1 MEQPA
6 HAGFFNHQEV
16 LTSNTSDRDELV
28 RLAGEQTI
36 NNYVS
41 ALRSAMDLAVL
52 DKLLSENRPTRSTVR
67 KWRRSL
73 TTRAPTLRRRSP
85 T

>member
-16 LTSNTSDRDELV
+16 LTTDTSDRGELV

-41 ALRSAMDLAVL
+41 ALRSAMDLAG
-52 DKLLSENRPTRSTVR
+52 STNC
-67 KWRRSL
+67 
-73 TTRAPTLRRRSP
+73 
-85 T
+85 

>member
-6 HAGFFNHQEV
+6 HAGFFNHQGV
-16 LTSNTSDRDELV
+16 LTTDTSDRDELG

-41 ALRSAMDLAVL
+41 PLRSAMDLAG
-52 DKLLSENRPTRSTVR
+52 STNC
-67 KWRRSL
+67 
-73 TTRAPTLRRRSP
+73 
-85 T
+85 

>member
-16 LTSNTSDRDELV
+16 LTTDTSDRGELV

-41 ALRSAMDLAVL
+41 APRSAMDLAVL

-73 TTRAPTLRRRSP
+73 TTRTPTLRQRLS